1 MVSFQ
6 IKKLQ
11 LIESILEYIYK
22 NKKNIVN
29 DDNNKYNFLGVI

>member
-22 NKKNIVN
+22 CETSKDNKE
-29 DDNNKYNFLGVI
+29 DY